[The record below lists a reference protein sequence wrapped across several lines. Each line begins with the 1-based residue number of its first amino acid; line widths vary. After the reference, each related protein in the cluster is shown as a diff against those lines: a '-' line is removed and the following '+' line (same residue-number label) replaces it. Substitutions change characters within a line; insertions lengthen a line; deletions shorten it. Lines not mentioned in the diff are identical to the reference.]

1 MASPD
6 SVTDILARIAAM
18 RSELAS
24 LGVTRIGIFG
34 SRTTGQ
40 ARPGSDLDVLVELEP
55 GRDLLDLVAVKN
67 HLAQTLGLSIDIT
80 TPSGIRP
87 EDRPRILE
95 SVLYAA

>member
-1 MASPD
+1 MFDTPYPVTRYHRTMAPPD

-18 RSELAS
+18 RSELES

-55 GRDLLDLVAVKN
+55 GRDSS
-67 HLAQTLGLSIDIT
+67 TWS
-80 TPSGIRP
+80 R
-87 EDRPRILE
+87 
-95 SVLYAA
+95 